1 MKVDIK
7 NKNYI
12 VILTVGE
19 TQNIATFENYEEM
32 INYVK
37 RGLNAAQDGVDI
49 IDLENKML
57 FTIYDA
63 EDLKNMEVEYD
74 K

>member
-32 INYVK
+32 IDYVK
-37 RGLNAAQDGVDI
+37 RGLTATQDGIDI
-49 IDLENKML
+49 IDLENKIL

>member
-19 TQNIATFENYEEM
+19 TQNIATFKNYEEM

-37 RGLNAAQDGVDI
+37 RGLTATQDGVDI
-49 IDLENKML
+49 IDLENKIL